1 MAKENIA
8 LQMARAEEANDRM
21 GDAQLEYSTRKKL
34 ETEIERLKAERDA
47 YKRVL
52 GWIRKHP
59 RVGRAGELA
68 AEILTA
74 YTQRAS
80 RGGA

>member
-1 MAKENIA
+1 MIIPDQREEISRLKT
-8 LQMARAEEANDRM
+8 LLDSKDAEI
-21 GDAQLEYSTRKKL
+21 K
-34 ETEIERLKAERDA
+34 RLKAERDA

-80 RGGA
+80 KGGA